1 MQKFSFN
8 KRLVITM
15 IILIVGFLL
24 IALSISVRNN
34 RNAPSFVQ
42 QIGNEAGGIVDRVV
56 GVPMNG
62 LGQVTDSAKDL
73 YNTYTENKKLKK
85 QVDSIAAQKVEN
97 QTLKEENQHLK
108 KQLKLNRTLTS
119 YEKITAVVLS
129 RTPSSW
135 QNQVI
140 INKGSV
146 TGVKKNDAV
155 LSRKGLAGRVTEV
168 NKTTS
173 KVELLST
180 SNDSANRF
188 AVRLTS
194 KSGTVINGLITGY
207 STAKNQ
213 LIMGQITYKA
223 KIAKGSEVTTSGM
236 GGITPQ
242 GLLVGKVIRTTNDD
256 DGLPAKVYIKPAADF
271 NDLDVVTVARRVD

>member
-8 KRLVITM
+8 KRLVVTM

-34 RNAPSFVQ
+34 KNAPSFVQ

-62 LGQVTDSAKDL
+62 LGHATDSVKDL
-73 YNTYTENKKLKK
+73 YNSYTENKKLKK
-85 QVDSIAAQKVEN
+85 QVDSIATQKVEN
-97 QTLKEENQHLK
+97 QTLKEENEHLK
-108 KQLKLNRTLTS
+108 QQLKLNETLTS
-119 YEKITAVVLS
+119 YQKISAVVLS

-135 QNQVI
+135 QNQII

-146 TGVKKNDAV
+146 AGVKKNDAV
-155 LSRKGLAGRVTEV
+155 MSRRGLAGRVTEV

-180 SNDSANRF
+180 GNDSANRF
-188 AVRLTS
+188 AVRVTS
-194 KSGTVINGLITGY
+194 KDGTVINGLITGY
-207 STAKNQ
+207 STANNQ
-213 LIMGQITYKA
+213 LIMGQVTSKA
-223 KIAKGSEVTTSGM
+223 KIAKGAKIITSGM

-242 GLLVGKVIRTTNDD
+242 GLLVGQVIRVANNDE
-256 DGLPAKVYIKPAADF
+256 GLPTKIYIKPAADF

>member
-8 KRLVITM
+8 KRLVVTM
-15 IILIVGFLL
+15 IILIIGFLL

-34 RNAPSFVQ
+34 RNAPPFVQ

-62 LGQVTDSAKDL
+62 LGHATNSVKDL
-73 YNTYTENKKLKK
+73 YNSYTENKKLKK
-85 QVDSIAAQKVEN
+85 QVDSIATQKVEN
-97 QTLKEENQHLK
+97 QTLKEENEHLK
-108 KQLKLNRTLTS
+108 QQLKLNETLTS
-119 YEKITAVVLS
+119 YQKISAVVLS

-135 QNQVI
+135 QNQII

-146 TGVKKNDAV
+146 AGVKKNDAV
-155 LSRKGLAGRVTEV
+155 MSRRGLAGRVTEI

-180 SNDSANRF
+180 GNDSANRF
-188 AVRLTS
+188 AVRVTS
-194 KSGTVINGLITGY
+194 KDGTVINGLITGY
-207 STAKNQ
+207 STTNNQ
-213 LIMGQITYKA
+213 LIMGQVTSKA
-223 KIAKGSEVTTSGM
+223 KIAKGAKIITSGM

-242 GLLVGKVIRTTNDD
+242 GLLVGKVIRVANNDE
-256 DGLPAKVYIKPAADF
+256 GLPTKIYIKPAADF

>member
-8 KRLVITM
+8 KKLVVTM
-15 IILIVGFLL
+15 IVLIIGFLL
-24 IALSISVRNN
+24 IAFSISVRNN
-34 RNAPSFVQ
+34 RKAPTFIQ

-62 LGQVTDSAKDL
+62 LGHATGSVKDL

-85 QVDSIAAQKVEN
+85 EVDSIASQKVEN
-97 QTLKEENQHLK
+97 QTLKDENKHLK
-108 KQLKLNRTLTS
+108 QQLKLNGSLSS
-119 YEKITAVVLS
+119 YNKISAVVLT

-135 QNQVI
+135 QDQVV
-140 INKGSV
+140 INKGQ
-146 TGVKKNDAV
+146 TAGVKKNDPV
-155 LSRKGLAGRVTEV
+155 VSRNGLVGRVTEV
-168 NKTTS
+168 NQTNS

-188 AVRLTS
+188 AVRLKS
-194 KSGTVINGLITGY
+194 KNGTVINGLITGY
-207 STAKNQ
+207 SKSRNQ
-213 LIMGQITYKA
+213 LIMGQITSKA
-223 KIAKGSEVTTSGM
+223 KISKGSKITTSGM

-242 GLLVGKVIRTTNDD
+242 GLLVGTVVRAANDD

-271 NDLDVVTVARRVD
+271 NDLDVVTVARRAD